1 MHWAVAG
8 TAAHPA
14 AFLSQIRRS
23 SRVRP
28 GRPSDPEIHRM
39 RAFRPA
45 PLESCNVDG
54 SDRSLDRTRFEAA
67 WTWDE
72 YLGGVERNAALWHAV
87 TRRAEPP
94 DDLVEELRDSVG
106 GPRYLLALTEDWCGD
121 AVNALPWVARLAEAV
136 PQLEFRLL
144 GRDENPDLMDAHLTG
159 TSRSIPVVM
168 VFDEGFN
175 ELGWWGPRP
184 GDLQSWA
191 ISPEAREMDS
201 DERYKVVRTWY
212 ARDRGRT
219 ILEEIASLLRL
230 PSGAGT

>member
-1 MHWAVAG
+1 
-8 TAAHPA
+8 
-14 AFLSQIRRS
+14 
-23 SRVRP
+23 
-28 GRPSDPEIHRM
+28 
-39 RAFRPA
+39 
-45 PLESCNVDG
+45 
-54 SDRSLDRTRFEAA
+54 LDRARFEEA
-67 WTWDE
+67 WTWEE
-72 YLGGVERNAALWHAV
+72 YLETVERNAALWQAV

-94 DDLVEELRDSVG
+94 PALVEELRASLD

-168 VFDEGFN
+168 VFDEKLE
-175 ELGWWGPRP
+175 ELGWGGPRP

-191 ISPEAREMDS
+191 ISPEAMTMDK

-230 PSGAGT
+230 PSGAGA